1 MAHSHNSG
9 LALIFFFFSILIMK
23 EANRYMKILLV
34 VFREK
39 HFIWSNLIFLGH
51 SLLFDWVWSK
61 MSQATVTTGSLRS
74 QHMISFMITTRFL
87 NSQDMVRILKLSGHD
102 FSGKHLCNGYCM
114 DIM

>member
-1 MAHSHNSG
+1 
-9 LALIFFFFSILIMK
+9 MK
-23 EANRYMKILLV
+23 KANGYMKILLV

-39 HFIWSNLIFLGH
+39 HFIWGSLIFLGH

-61 MSQATVTTGSLRS
+61 LSQATVTMG
-74 QHMISFMITTRFL
+74 SFMITTGFS
-87 NSQDMVRILKLSGHD
+87 NSQDMVRILKRSGHD